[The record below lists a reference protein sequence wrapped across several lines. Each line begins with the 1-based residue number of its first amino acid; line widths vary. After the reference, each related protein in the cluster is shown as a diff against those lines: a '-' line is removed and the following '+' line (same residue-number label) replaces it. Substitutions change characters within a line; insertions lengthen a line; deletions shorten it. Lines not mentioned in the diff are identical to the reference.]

1 MEVQM
6 IDIIIHVHGG
16 VIWDIVSSEADKV
29 TVTLVD
35 DDEIEQGETDIY
47 RGNYPVSPMLR
58 DFRDSILMYVEE
70 DDVQIYDENGDL
82 L

>member
-1 MEVQM
+1 M

-16 VIWDIVSSEADKV
+16 CVWGVYSGEPDKV
-29 TVTLVD
+29 MVTLVD
-35 DDEIEQGETDIY
+35 GDNIEGGDTDIY
-47 RGNYPVSPMLR
+47 RGNYGVDMWEGN
-58 DFRDSILMYVEE
+58 FRDTILTLEEE

>member
-1 MEVQM
+1 M
-6 IDIIIHVHGG
+6 IDIIIHVHSGCVWG
-16 VIWDIVSSEADKV
+16 VYSDEPDKV

-35 DDEIEQGETDIY
+35 DDNIEQGDADIY
-47 RGNYPVSPMLR
+47 RGNYGVDPCQAT
-58 DFRDSILMYVEE
+58 FRDTVLTLVEE